1 MFIRIIYCILN
12 ELMFIVF
19 NILNIVSIKWIIEF
33 WIVLNMLYLIYVFI
47 NGCSFIFL
55 FYKIEYKL
63 GWIKV
68 IYFGIWIYIKLIN
81 KWEICFFIKYLII
94 YKVSIIEYIVDL

>member
-12 ELMFIVF
+12 KLMFIEF

-55 FYKIEYKL
+55 FYNIEYKL
-63 GWIKV
+63 SWIKV

-81 KWEICFFIKYLII
+81 KMRNMFFY
-94 YKVSIIEYIVDL
+94 